1 MDGFNC
7 IHAHGLHDRSKV
19 VPHSILTVRDELVFL
34 YKIKEG
40 SSMKSFGIEVARKAG
55 MPQMIIDR
63 ARSISSMST
72 KTNEDTIEP
81 VQTNW

>member
-1 MDGFNC
+1 M
-7 IHAHGLHDRSKV
+7 
-19 VPHSILTVRDELVFL
+19 FL
-34 YKIKEG
+34 YKIQEG